1 MLKTTKSINIRK
13 IKPYIEEVVEE
24 KLLELLGDPDSR
36 LYLKTSVKKR
46 LLNSIKK
53 KSKGTSAKNAAD
65 ELGLKW

>member
-46 LLNSIKK
+46 LLSSIKK
-53 KSKGTSAKNAAD
+53 KPKGISAKNAAD